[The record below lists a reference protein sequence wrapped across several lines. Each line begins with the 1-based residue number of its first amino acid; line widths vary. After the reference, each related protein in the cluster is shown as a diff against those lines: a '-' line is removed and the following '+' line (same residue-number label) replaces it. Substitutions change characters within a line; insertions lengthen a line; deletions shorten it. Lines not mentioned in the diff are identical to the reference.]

1 MPELL
6 IFDPADNLVA
16 VLSNEAEE
24 ACFVKTAPFKE
35 VRNQGS
41 FFEFVAQGDHEDS
54 QHLVAEN
61 QVAFLDKDGY
71 FRLFV
76 IKEPE
81 QTNGL
86 NGPQIRCVCE
96 PALNELNE
104 EWIEDVRPYN
114 TTLAD
119 AQRRA
124 LAGTRWKPGI
134 TAELGINSIN
144 YFYISVNE
152 AIQENIN
159 TWGGELRDRIEIE
172 DNKIIGRYIDILP
185 RRGQDSGKI
194 WEIDKDIISLSHKVQ
209 SYPKTALYGRGASL
223 ETDNGGFTRKI
234 TFADVEWKVANGD
247 PVDKPKGQEW
257 VGDPGALA
265 AFGRLNEDGTKRH
278 RKGLYENGQQED
290 PAVLLQETWEA
301 LQQQKHQFHNYE
313 MDVFLLEQISGYEH
327 EKVRLGDTT
336 FAIDR
341 SFANP
346 IEVEQRVIS
355 FEYDVADPDNT
366 GTVELGQYID
376 LYSDDDRLDQIEAQ
390 LNDKSGIWDQGGGPV
405 TDDKIAN
412 ITPTAPANLSATGG
426 FEVVQLYWDFN
437 NAIYIANYEVYASQV
452 QGFVP
457 DPSNLVFRG
466 KTSAFSHKV
475 AKNQQWYYR
484 VRAVNTHGV
493 AGPYTGEVMAQTARI
508 ISDDILFGPEIAAE
522 LRELSKTADLIANGA
537 IKFIQ
542 LANDVQTPINNA
554 VNQANLAV
562 NTADLAT
569 QNALDAISKAQSAFD
584 TASDASIKADEA
596 SGQVSS
602 ISQTV
607 QGLQTAVSNK
617 AEQSVV
623 TQLAGVVDSKISTID
638 ADAKFATQTQL
649 TQTSSSLTSTIT
661 QVQNNLDN
669 LKIGGTNLVPLSQL
683 ETSYTGWYPW
693 GSGTSLSVTTT
704 GTGETSH
711 NSILVRN
718 PNANAGSPIGI
729 RGGDNRT
736 FKVLSGKTYTLSFIV
751 TANGNLNYAM
761 GYNYLLRTSTT
772 ANYRLPSVA
781 DIRAFPLHIVS
792 SGIWFREV
800 HITFTVDFTDL
811 VTVLLGAY
819 PVSNGD
825 AWFRVSKIKMEE
837 GTKNT
842 PWSPAPEDMAT
853 TSQISQLADNI
864 NLRVEKDKV
873 IQQINV
879 STEGIL
885 IAGNKIW
892 ITGQTVIDNGTIG
905 SAAIADASITSAK
918 IKSLA
923 VGTAALENA
932 SVTNAKIANLAVGTA
947 QIQDAAIINAK
958 IANLAV
964 DDAKIADISVTKLK
978 AGTINAD
985 LVSIANNKI
994 RMNNNGLYVY
1004 KNSIMG
1010 ASLVE
1015 GNLTFYDQSNA
1026 QQIGMFAATVWSDGN
1041 TKGISMNME
1050 QNRYISFGRYVDAT
1064 TGYTPMMLLNPATN
1078 MAGNVQGIH
1087 MNLPIRMNSDVW
1099 LGTNSIR
1106 FGLNN
1111 NHNHAAIYKSS
1122 SDDLLIASYQ
1132 SVGLAHITSGG
1143 VTNTKLSIHPNEVKV
1158 NVDTT
1163 FHGLHI
1169 RSYADLW
1176 LGSKALRF
1184 GNDPFHNHAAIW
1196 KSTGNDLIIG
1206 SYQAIG
1212 LANID
1217 SGGVANTKFTVASN
1231 VNDSWQDLDMHGWK
1245 LLRVGEVDTTIGRMV
1260 ADSNATYIQ
1269 HNTEIRATRYKS
1281 TTYVPVRASSFPTGT
1296 SLRENKTDIEIFDE
1310 DALSVLRNINTYLYR
1325 VKGDEFK
1332 EHKQLGLM
1340 VDETPR
1346 VLHGEAGDSI
1356 EMYALSTYLV
1366 RGVQQLAIEFD
1377 THADDINWL
1386 KIENQYLSQKVK
1398 SLEQRVRSLEDQLY
1412 AAQEEKS

>member
-6 IFDPADNLVA
+6 IFDPADNLLA
-16 VLSNEAEE
+16 VLSNEADE
-24 ACFVKTAPFKE
+24 ACFFRSAPFKE

-86 NGPQIRCVCE
+86 DGPQIRCVCE
-96 PALNELNE
+96 PAMNELND

-119 AQRRA
+119 AQSRA

-134 TAELGINSIN
+134 SADLGINSIN

-172 DNKIIGRYIDILP
+172 DDKIIGRYIDILP

-234 TFADVEWKVANGD
+234 TFAEIEWRVANGD

-257 VGDPGALA
+257 VGDPGALV
-265 AFGRLNEDGTKRH
+265 AFGRVNEDGTKRH

-313 MDVFLLEQISGYEH
+313 MNVFLLEQISGYEH

-341 SFANP
+341 SFAQP

-376 LYSDDDRLDQIEAQ
+376 LYSDDDRIDEIEAK
-390 LNDKSGIWDQGGGPV
+390 LNDGISIWNGAAGPV
-405 TDDKIAN
+405 TDDKIEN

-452 QGFVP
+452 QAFVP

-466 KTSAFSHKV
+466 KTSAFAHKV
-475 AKNQQWYYR
+475 EKNQQWYYR

-493 AGPYTGEVMAQTARI
+493 AGPYTYEVMGQTARI
-508 ISDDILFGPEIAAE
+508 ATTDILFGSI
-522 LRELSKTADLIANGA
+522 TADL
-537 IKFIQ
+537 
-542 LANDVQTPINNA
+542 LAN
-554 VNQANLAV
+554 NLDI
-562 NTADLAT
+562 ADKL
-569 QNALDAISKAQSAFD
+569 SQSAVDQINAPSKLYTDEELAAVRTNLETRLDGVDGELISVNSNLD
-584 TASDASIKADEA
+584 TLNGFQSTTITKLSNIDNVLSAHDT
-596 SGQVSS
+596 S
-602 ISQTV
+602 ISQ
-607 QGLQTAVSNK
+607 N
-617 AEQSVV
+617 AEAI
-623 TQLAGVVDSKISTID
+623 TLK
-638 ADAKFATQTQL
+638 ATQ
-649 TQTSSSLTSTIT
+649 SEVDTI
-661 QVQNNLDN
+661 
-669 LKIGGTNLVPLSQL
+669 
-683 ETSYTGWYPW
+683 
-693 GSGTSLSVTTT
+693 SGRVTTT
-704 GTGETSH
+704 
-711 NSILVRN
+711 
-718 PNANAGSPIGI
+718 
-729 RGGDNRT
+729 
-736 FKVLSGKTYTLSFIV
+736 
-751 TANGNLNYAM
+751 
-761 GYNYLLRTSTT
+761 
-772 ANYRLPSVA
+772 
-781 DIRAFPLHIVS
+781 
-792 SGIWFREV
+792 
-800 HITFTVDFTDL
+800 
-811 VTVLLGAY
+811 
-819 PVSNGD
+819 
-825 AWFRVSKIKMEE
+825 E
-837 GTKNT
+837 G
-842 PWSPAPEDMAT
+842 
-853 TSQISQLADNI
+853 QISAMAGEIDLKVSQNGIIGAINI
-864 NLRVEKDKV
+864 TPE
-873 IQQINV
+873 
-879 STEGIL
+879 L
-885 IAGNKIW
+885 IRISGQKIHL
-892 ITGQTVIDNGTIG
+892 TGQTLIDEGIIG
-905 SAAIADASITSAK
+905 SAAIA
-918 IKSLA
+918 
-923 VGTAALENA
+923 
-932 SVTNAKIANLAVGTA
+932 NLAVKRLHLEQGIIGTLQVEDLA
-947 QIQDAAIINAK
+947 VTNSK
-958 IANLAV
+958 IASLAV
-964 DDAKIADISVTKLK
+964 DDAKIANMSVSKLK
-978 AGTINAD
+978 AGMINAD
-985 LVSIANNKI
+985 NIGIANNKI
-994 RMNNNGLYVY
+994 RMDSTGLYVY
-1004 KNSIMG
+1004 KSSIMG

-1026 QQIGMFAATVWSDGN
+1026 QKIGMFAATVWSDDV

-1050 QNRYISFGRYVDAT
+1050 ANRYISFGHYVNST
-1064 TGYTPMMLLNPATN
+1064 VGYTPMMLLNPGTN

-1087 MNLPIRMNSDVW
+1087 MNLPIRMNADVW
-1099 LGTNSIR
+1099 VGSNSLR

-1111 NHNHAAIYKSS
+1111 NHNHASIYKSAG
-1122 SDDLLIASYQ
+1122 DDLIVASYQ
-1132 SVGLAHITSGG
+1132 SVGLAHIESGG
-1143 VTNTKLSIHPNEVKV
+1143 VANTKLSIHPNEVKI
-1158 NVDTT
+1158 NVDAT
-1163 FHGLHI
+1163 FYGANV
-1169 RSYADLW
+1169 RFYSDLW
-1176 LGSKALRF
+1176 MGPKAIRF
-1184 GNDPFHNHAAIW
+1184 GTNQTHNHSAIW
-1196 KSTGNDLIIG
+1196 HSSGNDLIIG

-1212 LANID
+1212 LANIS
-1217 SGGVANTKFTVASN
+1217 SGGVATTKFTAGAT

-1260 ADSNATYIQ
+1260 ADSSGTYIQ
-1269 HNTEIRATRYKS
+1269 HNTEIRATKYKS

-1296 SLRENKTDIEIFDE
+1296 SLRQNKTDIELFNE
-1310 DALSVLRNINTYLYR
+1310 DALSVIKGVNTYLYR
-1325 VKGDEFK
+1325 VKGEEFK

-1366 RGVQQLAIEFD
+1366 RGIQQLAVEVD
-1377 THADDINWL
+1377 YHANDINEL
-1386 KIENQYLSQKVK
+1386 KIENQYLKGKVRDHEERIAHLE
-1398 SLEQRVRSLEDQLY
+1398 SLLY
-1412 AAQEEKS
+1412 AA

>member
-6 IFDPADNLVA
+6 IFDPADNLLA
-16 VLSNEAEE
+16 VLSNEAED
-24 ACFVKTAPFKE
+24 ACFFKSAPFKE

-76 IKEPE
+76 IKEPD

-86 NGPQIRCVCE
+86 DGPQIRCVCE
-96 PALNELNE
+96 PAMNELND
-104 EWIEDVRPYN
+104 EWIEDIRPYN

-119 AQRRA
+119 AQSRA

-134 TAELGINSIN
+134 SADLGINSIN

-257 VGDPGALA
+257 VGDPEALA
-265 AFGRLNEDGTKRH
+265 TFGRLNEDGTKRH

-390 LNDKSGIWDQGGGPV
+390 LNDKSGIWDQAGGPV
-405 TDDKIAN
+405 TDDKTEN
-412 ITPTAPANLSATGG
+412 ITPPKPIELVATGAVKSILVEWFYLG
-426 FEVVQLYWDFN
+426 
-437 NAIYIANYEVYASQV
+437 AIYIANYEVYASQIKD
-452 QGFVP
+452 FTP

-466 KTSAFSHKV
+466 NTGMYTHRADS
-475 AKNQQWYYR
+475 NQQWYFK
-484 VRAVNTHGV
+484 VRAVNRHGV
-493 AGPYTGEVMAQTARI
+493 PGPYSDEATAQTARI
-508 ISDDILFGPEIAAE
+508 ISDDILFGPDIAAE
-522 LRELSKTADLIANGA
+522 LRELSATAGILADGSIDLEQ
-537 IKFIQ
+537 IKQ
-542 LANDVQTPINNA
+542 E
-554 VNQANLAV
+554 
-562 NTADLAT
+562 
-569 QNALDAISKAQSAFD
+569 ALDAIQADAKQYTDTEILATETSIMSELANKTGFDYVDGKLHLVNQELLSKVDNGVYENKMLQVDSSLDSLSIRAGSVEANVNDLTGEVSSIQSQVTSLD
-584 TASDASIKADEA
+584 IKADGISTSVSEVRADLDGLQIGGRNLLKQSGQGYLVRTSYSSAIRIEEGKEALVFESSNNIIYLGA
-596 SGQVSS
+596 SGYNLEAGQEYTFSFFAKASENLSLGFVYISSGNTNFLSGQLITTAWVRYQFTFVSS
-602 ISQTV
+602 NNN
-607 QGLQTAVSNK
+607 AV
-617 AEQSVV
+617 
-623 TQLAGVVDSKISTID
+623 GVHM
-638 ADAKFATQTQL
+638 
-649 TQTSSSLTSTIT
+649 
-661 QVQNNLDN
+661 
-669 LKIGGTNLVPLSQL
+669 
-683 ETSYTGWYPW
+683 YPR
-693 GSGTSLSVTTT
+693 
-704 GTGETSH
+704 
-711 NSILVRN
+711 I
-718 PNANAGSPIGI
+718 
-729 RGGDNRT
+729 
-736 FKVLSGKTYTLSFIV
+736 
-751 TANGNLNYAM
+751 
-761 GYNYLLRTSTT
+761 
-772 ANYRLPSVA
+772 
-781 DIRAFPLHIVS
+781 
-792 SGIWFREV
+792 
-800 HITFTVDFTDL
+800 
-811 VTVLLGAY
+811 
-819 PVSNGD
+819 SNGD
-825 AWFRVSKIKMEE
+825 GTYKSFYITDWKLEKGSVATDWEPSVEDINTRFSSSETKI
-837 GTKNT
+837 NQN
-842 PWSPAPEDMAT
+842 AT
-853 TSQISQLADNI
+853 QIGLKASQTSVDSLTGRMSQAESTLTVQSGQISSK
-864 NLRVEKDKV
+864 VEKDGIVSAINQTPEAIK
-873 IQQINV
+873 IQAR
-879 STEGIL
+879 L
-885 IAGNKIW
+885 IDLVGDVY
-892 ITGQTVIDNGTIG
+892 ITNGQTK
-905 SAAIADASITSAK
+905 ITN
-918 IKSLA
+918 LA

-932 SVTNAKIANLAVGTA
+932 SVTNAKIANLAVSTA

-978 AGTINAD
+978 AGTINTD
-985 LVSIANNKI
+985 LITIANSKI

-1004 KNSIMG
+1004 KNTVMG

-1026 QQIGMFAATVWSDGN
+1026 QQIGMFAATVWSDN
-1041 TKGISMNME
+1041 VTKGISMNME
-1050 QNRYISFGRYVDAT
+1050 ANRYISFGHYVNST
-1064 TGYTPMMLLNPATN
+1064 IGYAPMMLLNPGTN

-1087 MNLPIRMNSDVW
+1087 MNLPIRMNSDIWV
-1099 LGTNSIR
+1099 GSNSLR

-1111 NHNHAAIYKSS
+1111 NHNHASIYKSAG
-1122 SDDLLIASYQ
+1122 DDLIVASYQ
-1132 SVGLAHITSGG
+1132 SVGLAHIESGG
-1143 VTNTKLSIHPNEVKV
+1143 VAQTKLSIHPNEVKV
-1158 NVDTT
+1158 NVDAT
-1163 FHGLHI
+1163 FYGANV
-1169 RSYADLW
+1169 RSYSDLW
-1176 LGSKALRF
+1176 MGPKAIRF
-1184 GNDPFHNHAAIW
+1184 GTNQTHNHSAIW
-1196 KSTGNDLIIG
+1196 HSSGNDLIIG

-1212 LANID
+1212 LANIS
-1217 SGGVANTKFTVASN
+1217 SGGVSTTKFTAGAT

-1260 ADSNATYIQ
+1260 ADSSGTYIQ
-1269 HNTEIRATRYKS
+1269 HNTEVRATRYKS

-1296 SLRENKTDIEIFDE
+1296 SLRENKTDIEVFDE

-1377 THADDINWL
+1377 THADEINWL

-1412 AAQEEKS
+1412 AA